1 MRTLLLLFLV
11 SYSTQLLS
19 QHRIAIYDVERDA
32 GSSSLL
38 DDVSS
43 YIVGFYASDDRFI
56 VIDKA
61 NSQLVSDEQDRQK
74 SEEFIDGYIVAQGAQ
89 EGFDYLYYPKYFSKD
104 KKLSIKVYDVAK
116 GTVITNQSVEIKNS
130 ILGTPKD
137 MKMSINKVVD
147 KVNSNCFEIR
157 YEVLRC
163 VDKKIKDDAKE
174 LLLAVG
180 YNQRAKEGDVYELYV
195 LMEESVGGQTI
206 SRKEVVG
213 SGKIDEVQDGNF
225 SILKVSKGGGVIMT
239 NLKGGTKIYGAPI
252 IN

>member
-1 MRTLLLLFLV
+1 MRIFLLLCLTSISL
-11 SYSTQLLS
+11 QLS
-19 QHRIAIYDVERDA
+19 AQHRIAIYDVERDA
-32 GSSSLL
+32 GSSSML

-89 EGFDYLYYPKYFSKD
+89 EGFDYLYYPKYI
-104 KKLSIKVYDVAK
+104 KKEKTLSIKVYDVAK
-116 GTVITNQSVEIKNS
+116 GTVITNQSVEMKNS
-130 ILGTPKD
+130 ILGTPKE

-163 VDKKIKDDAKE
+163 VDKKMKADAKE
-174 LLLAVG
+174 LLMAVG
-180 YNQRAKEGDVYELYV
+180 YNQRAKEDDVYELYILV
-195 LMEESVGGQTI
+195 EETVAGNSI
-206 SRKEVVG
+206 SRKEIIG
-213 SGKIDEVQDGNF
+213 QAKIDEVQDGNF
-225 SILKVSKGGGVIMT
+225 SILKVTKGGGPIMT
-239 NLKGGTKIYGAPI
+239 NLKSSTKIYGAPVI
-252 IN
+252 K